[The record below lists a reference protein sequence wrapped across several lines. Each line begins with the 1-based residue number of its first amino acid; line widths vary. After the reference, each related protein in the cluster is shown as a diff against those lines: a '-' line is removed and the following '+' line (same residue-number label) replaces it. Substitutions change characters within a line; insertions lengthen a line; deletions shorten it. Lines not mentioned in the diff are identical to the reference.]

1 MDIPHLLQRLR
12 ADNTSGA
19 TTLVEMAL
27 DILEAFATQK
37 SAPEPHDFS
46 AALQHLVG
54 AVLAAQPSMA
64 VMINLA
70 QQALQACPATL
81 PLATA
86 RRQLQQALAAFR
98 RDVRCSTAALCQ
110 QALAVLPPQST
121 VLTYSNSATVVAALR
136 YAHDRGRVR
145 RVLLSESRPAYDGRP
160 QALAL
165 LERGMAVEYS
175 IDMALFE
182 RLPEADVV
190 LIGADAVFP
199 DRLVNK
205 LGTHALAQL
214 AQLRGT
220 PLYSLCTAS
229 KFLPAIATALWR
241 IVDHPRKEVWP
252 DAPSSLSISNRY
264 FDATPLALL
273 SGIVSDQGLYAPE
286 ALGRLLQQR
295 ELSPLL
301 LRLASSRA
309 PSDHEGEL
317 APDRARLE
325 GLEQR

>member
-27 DILEAFATQK
+27 GILEAFATQK

-70 QQALQACPATL
+70 QQALQTCPATL

-86 RRQLQQALAAFR
+86 RRQLQQTLAAFR
-98 RDVRCSTAALCQ
+98 RDVRRSTAALCQ
-110 QALAVLPPQST
+110 QALAILPPQST
-121 VLTYSNSATVVAALR
+121 VLTYSNSATVIAALR
-136 YAHDRGRVR
+136 YAHEHGRVR

-165 LERGMAVEYS
+165 LESGLAVEYS

-182 RLPEADVV
+182 RLAEADVV
-190 LIGADAVFP
+190 VVGADAVFP
-199 DRLVNK
+199 DHLINK
-205 LGTHALAQL
+205 LGTHALARL
-214 AQLRGT
+214 ARLQGI
-220 PLYSLCTAS
+220 PCFSLCAAN
-229 KFLPAIATALWR
+229 KFLPMTATALLR
-241 IVDHPRKEVWP
+241 IAEHPGQEVWP
-252 DAPSSLSISNRY
+252 
-264 FDATPLALL
+264 
-273 SGIVSDQGLYAPE
+273 E
-286 ALGRLLQQR
+286 
-295 ELSPLL
+295 
-301 LRLASSRA
+301 
-309 PSDHEGEL
+309 
-317 APDRARLE
+317 APD
-325 GLEQR
+325 GLA